1 MEKEGKGQ
9 KNWFGNFE
17 VLKKKFFLKPKSKK
31 VKKKKEVFNACTL
44 KKSVG
49 RGRKS
54 VRSDLTLD
62 FTTLGNG
69 SEEKKRVEM
78 KSRE

>member
-1 MEKEGKGQ
+1 MKGIINWKGKVKDRKTGS
-9 KNWFGNFE
+9 E
-17 VLKKKFFLKPKSKK
+17 ISRYLKKFLKPK
-31 VKKKKEVFNACTL
+31 KKKFNACTL

-49 RGRKS
+49 PRRKS

-69 SEEKKRVEM
+69 SETAKLRKRSKK
-78 KSRE
+78 KKG